1 MKIVLL
7 TLFYHVSSIL
17 IILQAGGV
25 DHDRVAIAAAAA
37 ATGGVSVSHDTRCL
51 LLCRPWDAALLGDAT
66 QRLPARHG
74 LIVAARGVEFHVG
87 GLGASGGATPWKMR

>member
-37 ATGGVSVSHDTRCL
+37 TGGVSVSHDTRCL
-51 LLCRPWDAALLGDAT
+51 LLCRP
-66 QRLPARHG
+66 
-74 LIVAARGVEFHVG
+74 
-87 GLGASGGATPWKMR
+87 